1 MKKLYWNCK
10 ILVKDVE
17 ESRGFGEFKIY
28 DIYSEI
34 VKYVELWFYVNLLYF
49 ILYIYVLDWIY

>member
-10 ILVKDVE
+10 ILLKDVE

-49 ILYIYVLDWIY
+49 IL